1 MKFIKNTL
9 IFGLFLAAPAGI
21 TLWIILGVI
30 SFFDQTFAPM
40 VPFHFPGMGLL
51 FAVLSLFVVGLV
63 GSTFLGKLL
72 KNSFDSLL
80 EHVPLVRNI
89 YKLFTQIGD
98 AFFSNDAKSSFKK
111 VVKVPFGSTLTKGL
125 GFWVRDTGDGHAIVF
140 VPTAPNPTSGF
151 ILDVPHEHI
160 QEVNM
165 SVEEAFKVI
174 LSCGALMDAPKKS
187 VPKS

>member
-1 MKFIKNTL
+1 MKFVKNTL

-51 FAVLSLFVVGLV
+51 FAVLSLFMVGLI

-89 YKLFTQIGD
+89 YKLFTQIADDILVEILGGELLVWD
-98 AFFSNDAKSSFKK
+98 VFNAQQSK
-111 VVKVPFGSTLTKGL
+111 PPSTL
-125 GFWVRDTGDGHAIVF
+125 
-140 VPTAPNPTSGF
+140 
-151 ILDVPHEHI
+151 
-160 QEVNM
+160 
-165 SVEEAFKVI
+165 
-174 LSCGALMDAPKKS
+174 
-187 VPKS
+187 

>member
-51 FAVLSLFVVGLV
+51 FAVLSLFIVGLI

-98 AFFSNDAKSSFKK
+98 AFFSKEAKSSFKK
-111 VVKVPFGSTLTKGL
+111 VVKVPFGSNLATGL
-125 GFWVRDTGDGHAIVF
+125 GFWVRDTGEGRAIVF
-140 VPTAPNPTSGF
+140 VPTSPNPTSGF
-151 ILDVPHEHI
+151 ILEVPHEHI
-160 QEVNM
+160 QEVDM
-165 SVEEAFKVI
+165 SVEDAFKVV
-174 LSCGALMDAPKKS
+174 LSCGALMDNKKS
-187 VPKS
+187 QSHN